1 MQPDRSV
8 GTAVD
13 RAAAP
18 TRLGGRRSVA
28 WADVRLP
35 MYVSAVG
42 LALIG
47 FNQIDIGTLP
57 ISDFV
62 FFALGGVLW
71 LLMLSGRGS
80 RVAPAEFRR
89 SSPRI
94 LAASILLLVFG
105 TISGFRSWDPPGSIG
120 QVLRIAYLTMFWFW
134 MLRCLSI
141 NRRAIATF
149 LTAWKVGVIISAVAA
164 ILANA
169 GLFELG
175 IQNPENRQTGW
186 FAHPNDLGGF
196 IAVAV
201 PIFVMGAPQALT
213 QRRRSGGTWR
223 LVLLGT
229 VVFAMSTTGSMSAFL
244 AAILGTAVAGLGVMA
259 TGVRDGRRRTLHPL
273 KAMGLVLV
281 AGIAIV
287 LLFNSDAA
295 VVERFTR
302 YEQGD
307 AYVTGSVG
315 GRGAANEV
323 VINNFDDALVIGH
336 GLDSLGQVN
345 LDLDV
350 GVHNMYLKM
359 LYEGGLVAATAL
371 VLIAIVTLQQAWRLL
386 VNTRSTAIHRD
397 IAAVTGSVVAA
408 IVFANF
414 QPTSTQR
421 YYWLPIAMIQ
431 CYWTL
436 RRSEIAS
443 GASEDEL
450 DDWSDRS
457 PSRRVGELTAPR
469 RSARAAAEGRPALA
483 ARPHGEPGGTPTG
496 RG

>member
-1 MQPDRSV
+1 M
-8 GTAVD
+8 GTAVND
-13 RAAAP
+13 TAARRRAP
-18 TRLGGRRSVA
+18 GRRPVA
-28 WADVRLP
+28 WAEIRLP
-35 MYVSAVG
+35 MYIGAVG

-47 FNQIDIGTLP
+47 FNQVDIGTLP

-62 FFALGGVLW
+62 FFALAGALW

-80 RVAPAEFRR
+80 RLAPAEFRR

-94 LAASILLLVFG
+94 LAGSMLLLVFG
-105 TISGFRSWDPPGSIG
+105 TISGFRSFNPPGSIG

-141 NRRAIATF
+141 SRRTIATF
-149 LTAWKVGVIISAVAA
+149 LTAWRWGVLISAVAV
-164 ILANA
+164 ILANV
-169 GLFELG
+169 GLFHLG
-175 IQNPENRQTGW
+175 VENAESRQTGW
-186 FAHPNDLGGF
+186 FAHPNDLGGY

-201 PIFVMGAPQALT
+201 PIFAMGAPQALT

-223 LVLLGT
+223 VVLLGT
-229 VVFAMSTTGSMSAFL
+229 VVFALSTSGSMTAFL
-244 AAILGTAVAGLGVMA
+244 AAILGTAAAGFGVMM
-259 TGVRDGRRRTLHPL
+259 TGARDGRRRHVHPL

-281 AGIAIV
+281 AAVGVV
-287 LLFNSDAA
+287 LLFNSDAQ
-295 VVERFTR
+295 VVQRFTR

-307 AYVTGSVG
+307 AYVTSSVG
-315 GRGAANEV
+315 DRGEANEV
-323 VINNFDDALVIGH
+323 VIENFDDALVVGH
-336 GLDSLGQVN
+336 GLDSLGQAN
-345 LDLDV
+345 LGLDLDV

-371 VLIAIVTLQQAWRLL
+371 VLIAVITLQQAWRLM
-386 VNTRSTAIHRD
+386 VSTRSTAIHRD
-397 IAAVTGSVVAA
+397 IAAVGGSVVTA

-414 QPTSTQR
+414 QPTSIQR

-450 DDWSDRS
+450 NDWSERPS
-457 PSRRVGELTAPR
+457 PLRIGAVTSR
-469 RSARAAAEGRPALA
+469 
-483 ARPHGEPGGTPTG
+483 
-496 RG
+496 